1 MNNLE
6 NQYKYDVAFSF
17 AGAQR
22 EYVEQVNNTLKGY
35 NISVFYDNDNN
46 VELWGKNLYRYL
58 DDLYSTKARY
68 CVIFISKEY
77 AERPWTIHESQ
88 AAQERSFSSYDS
100 NDFQEYILPV
110 RFDDTVIPGIRLT
123 TGYMDANRIT
133 PQELARYIAN
143 KVKPDCVFD
152 SGKETIDTIYEFI
165 VSVAINFIDNNF
177 SFCYKKE
184 NNNLKIFLDSSEQSD
199 LITIR
204 NYKNYIHMYI
214 GEYSLEENPTI
225 VIFVN
230 QKDLLNPIKIIN
242 FSHYFTQLPEFSADF
257 VTFKRIIK
265 DGLKKFFE
273 AKNDII

>member
-88 AAQERSFSSYDS
+88 AAQERSFRSYDS

-177 SFCYKKE
+177 SFRYKKE
-184 NNNLKIFLDSSEQSD
+184 NNNLKILLDSPEQSD

-214 GEYSLEENPTI
+214 GEYSLEENPTV

-265 DGLKKFFE
+265 EGLKKFFE

>member
-1 MNNLE
+1 MNNLK

-110 RFDDTVIPGIRLT
+110 RFDDTVIPGMRLT
-123 TGYMDANRIT
+123 TGYMDANRIA

-165 VSVAINFIDNNF
+165 VSAAINFIDNNF
-177 SFCYKKE
+177 SFRYEKE
-184 NNNLKIFLDSSEQSD
+184 NNNLKILLDSSEQSD
-199 LITIR
+199 LITIQ
-204 NYKNYIHMYI
+204 NFKNYIHMYI

-225 VIFVN
+225 VIFIN
-230 QKDLLNPIKIIN
+230 QIDLSNPIKIIN
-242 FSHYFTQLPEFSADF
+242 FSHYFGQLPEFSADF
-257 VTFKRIIK
+257 VTFKSIIK